1 MPKFSN
7 YYIVEYRY
15 AIRVD
20 DVGTV
25 TEAVS
30 IANRICERQMGFKP
44 DNWHAR
50 IFEYSID
57 GKNPGM
63 FKEFFFN
70 PYSASVREITK
81 NIGYHN
87 DLVSKGEVP
96 PDIIEANNL
105 LLEEETGIW

>member
-1 MPKFSN
+1 MPKFNN

-57 GKNPGM
+57 SKEPGV

-87 DLVSKGEVP
+87 DLVSKGEMP
-96 PDIIEANNL
+96 PDIIEANNI
-105 LLEEETGIW
+105 LLEEEDNV